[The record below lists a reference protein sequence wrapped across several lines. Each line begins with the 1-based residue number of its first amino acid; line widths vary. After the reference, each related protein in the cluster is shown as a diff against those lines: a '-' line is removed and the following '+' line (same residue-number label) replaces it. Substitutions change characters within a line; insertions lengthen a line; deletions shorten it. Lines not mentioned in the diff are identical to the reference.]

1 MRGAAGERMGAQ
13 ENSASLAWLGLAW
26 LGLAWLGLAWLG
38 LAKSMPGSPVD
49 FVQVFCI
56 LASIIPAKV
65 FNSLQI
71 AGNRAWGIPLIL
83 TWVMVLRLQLSFAPN
98 QDCTKLKPMETTALD
113 PRVSVFGSAAEEAAY
128 NVWLSAELEKR
139 AQDTRPGIPH
149 DEVGANLAALLNQ
162 LQKKAA

>member
-1 MRGAAGERMGAQ
+1 
-13 ENSASLAWLGLAW
+13 
-26 LGLAWLGLAWLG
+26 
-38 LAKSMPGSPVD
+38 
-49 FVQVFCI
+49 
-56 LASIIPAKV
+56 
-65 FNSLQI
+65 
-71 AGNRAWGIPLIL
+71 
-83 TWVMVLRLQLSFAPN
+83 
-98 QDCTKLKPMETTALD
+98 METTALD